1 VEHDDTAAPKTL
13 ELPVTVAG
21 PADVGRLV
29 NEIETIDDT
38 LLQLGIRSG
47 GESTK
52 LQKTSRLMDQTVHAN
67 RLNLLKKPDRTA
79 LREFL
84 VDVKKRAPVL
94 HISFSADPGP
104 DFMDKLV
111 AWLRAEIHPSVL
123 ITIGLQP
130 NIGAGCIVRTTNK
143 QFDFSL
149 RQDFAGKRGLLLE
162 KIAAPRPQA
171 QTQAQAR
178 REGTPA

>member
-1 VEHDDTAAPKTL
+1 VEHSDTAGPKTL

-47 GESTK
+47 GTSTK

-67 RLNLLKKPDRTA
+67 KLNLLKQPDRTA

-84 VDVKKRAPVL
+84 DDVKKRSPVV

-104 DFMDKLV
+104 DFLDKLMT
-111 AWLRAEIHPSVL
+111 WLRREIHPSVL
-123 ITIGLQP
+123 LTIGLQP

-149 RQDFAGKRGLLLE
+149 RQDFAGKRALLLE
-162 KIAAPRPQA
+162 KIAAPQPGPEPA
-171 QTQAQAR
+171 AAGA
-178 REGTPA
+178 EGTSA